1 MSLGTLKNNVAAV
14 AALSLV
20 VAGGAAGG
28 GPGLDVLSGSPTTL
42 DREWDLNWGYKPD
55 KGIKNRNNDKSAA
68 RDRDRERKKA
78 AHKSRVAQR
87 RKKAGKK

>member
-1 MSLGTLKNNVAAV
+1 
-14 AALSLV
+14 
-20 VAGGAAGG
+20 
-28 GPGLDVLSGSPTTL
+28 
-42 DREWDLNWGYKPD
+42 LNWGYKPD

-68 RDRDRERKKA
+68 RNRDRERKKA